1 MYMKNIMQTG
11 KPKRLVSFVTIAIK
25 VRKLVF
31 ARVQQL
37 QLASQGLSANG
48 CRVNHPLQRLIQLN
62 VFL

>member
-1 MYMKNIMQTG
+1 MQTG
-11 KPKRLVSFVTIAIK
+11 KTKRFVSFVTILVK

-37 QLASQGLSANG
+37 QLARQGLAANG
-48 CRVNHPLQRLIQLN
+48 FRVNRLLQRMIKLN

>member
-1 MYMKNIMQTG
+1 MQTG
-11 KPKRLVSFVTIAIK
+11 KTKRFVSFVTILVK

-37 QLASQGLSANG
+37 QLARQGLAANG
-48 CRVNHPLQRLIQLN
+48 CRVNRLLQRMIKLN